1 MKVSWD
7 DDIPNI
13 WKFIKFM
20 FQTANQLWPLWF
32 SWLLASLISIF
43 CVKKSHVL
51 CCIHWHSTTRKR
63 IGLETHQTWL
73 CTNISG
79 LTPVSREPLIAPLI
93 HSRYVPSSQPVN
105 QDIFHDSLGCLPY
118 YPIKSITIPFDSHKV
133 PLIPQNPM
141 KIPWQ
146 SLQKKSKYQWLLQQ
160 KRHHSTARGT
170 PAAGPRY
177 PAMQEMPWFFSAMWW
192 VCGVHNNAAW
202 QENRGASTLSIHV
215 IYTQ

>member
-118 YPIKSITIPFDSHKV
+118 YPIKWITIPFDSHKV

-146 SLQKKSKYQWLLQQ
+146 SLQKSPSINGCFNKSVIIPQLVGRQRQDRGILRCKKCRDFFPRCGEFAAYITMRPGKKIGVQA
-160 KRHHSTARGT
+160 HSL
-170 PAAGPRY
+170 Y
-177 PAMQEMPWFFSAMWW
+177 M
-192 VCGVHNNAAW
+192 
-202 QENRGASTLSIHV
+202 
-215 IYTQ
+215 